1 MKKIIILALVLL
13 ASATTVAS
21 AQQKSDTKPFIEVRG
36 SAMTSIDPNKIEVTI
51 SLSES
56 QSKGKITLTQQESAL
71 AKALKAADVDIKKQL
86 VVSSQSSSAQKRRGA
101 YQYKNYLLTLY
112 NAEQLATVF
121 DAFDEFGV
129 LSAKVKRTYNDSVAC
144 VRQRLRIEA
153 MNNALATA
161 KTLSAAVGQSVGSAI
176 EITDYSTDYTPSSD
190 GPVYSRMSRASS
202 NDSSPREELGEVS
215 LKPIEISQ
223 MLTVRFELLPK

>member
-1 MKKIIILALVLL
+1 MKKIIILTLVLL

-21 AQQKSDTKPFIEVRG
+21 AKQKSEPKPFIEVRG
-36 SAMTSIDPNKIEVTI
+36 SALTSIAPNKIEVTI

-56 QSKGKITLTQQESAL
+56 QSKGKITLSEQESSL

-112 NAEQLATVF
+112 NAEQLATTF
-121 DAFDEFGV
+121 DAFNEFGV
-129 LSAKVKRTYNDSVAC
+129 LSAKVKRTYNDSIDS

-153 MNNALATA
+153 MNNALSTA
-161 KTLSAAVGQSVGSAI
+161 KTLSGAVGQSVGSAI
-176 EITDYSTDYTPSSD
+176 EITDYSTDYSPSSD
-190 GPVYSRMSRASS
+190 GPVYSRMASS
-202 NDSSPREELGEVS
+202 NDSSQSEELAEVS

-223 MLTVRFELLPK
+223 TLTVRFELLPK